1 VDILSTS
8 PARRAGWG
16 TINRVFFRSYL
27 SQIVN
32 SSTFETMNSMK
43 KLIFLLLFL
52 PMILTKAE
60 AQFTITNTSTITLAD
75 LRSGDWPLQL
85 QRVVKKNDTIYL
97 LTFRDKQYPSNHN
110 ISQVKFPSL
119 KQLRFLQQGLSYLMT
134 ADDGTEATYKE
145 FSIKRTDDK
154 SKKKPIPKYTLI
166 CSEDG
171 DVTDIQQNEANALV
185 NAINKL

>member
-1 VDILSTS
+1 
-8 PARRAGWG
+8 
-16 TINRVFFRSYL
+16 
-27 SQIVN
+27 
-32 SSTFETMNSMK
+32 MNSMK

-75 LRSGDWPLQL
+75 LRTGDWPLQL
-85 QRVVKKNDTIYL
+85 QRIVKKNDTMYL
-97 LTFRDKQYPSNHN
+97 LTFRDKQYPNNHN
-110 ISQVKFPSL
+110 ISQVKFANL
-119 KQLRFLQQGLSYLMT
+119 TQLRFLEKGLTYLMT

-154 SKKKPIPKYTLI
+154 TKIKPVPKFTLI

-171 DVTDIQQNEANALV
+171 DVTDIQKNEADALV
-185 NAINKL
+185 RAINKL

>member
-1 VDILSTS
+1 
-8 PARRAGWG
+8 
-16 TINRVFFRSYL
+16 
-27 SQIVN
+27 
-32 SSTFETMNSMK
+32 MNSMK

-52 PMILTKAE
+52 PMLLTKAE

-85 QRVVKKNDTIYL
+85 QRIVKKNDTMYL
-97 LTFRDKQYPSNHN
+97 LTFRDKQYPNNHN

-119 KQLRFLQQGLSYLMT
+119 KQLRFLQQGLTYLMT

-154 SKKKPIPKYTLI
+154 TKRKPVPKFTLI

-185 NAINKL
+185 TAINKL